1 MELERFI
8 KAQEKKHNGFEI
20 ALKEINT
27 GKKINHWMWY
37 IFPQF
42 KGLGRSSTSEFY
54 AIQSI
59 EEAKEYLA
67 HPILGK
73 RLREISKALLSNNQ
87 NDAILI
93 FGFTDSL
100 KLKSC
105 MTLFSFVDN
114 SAEKTFQKILDK
126 FFSGYID
133 EITMEKI
140 TTMKKN
146 IEK

>member
-20 ALKEINT
+20 ALEEINT

-114 SAEKTFQKILDK
+114 STEKTFQKILDK
-126 FFSGYID
+126 FFSGYMD
-133 EITMEKI
+133 EVTMGKI
-140 TTMKKN
+140 TTTN
-146 IEK
+146 

>member
-1 MELERFI
+1 MVLERFI
-8 KAQEKKHNGFEI
+8 KAQEKEANGFEI
-20 ALKEINT
+20 AFKEINS

-37 IFPQF
+37 IFPQI
-42 KGLGRSSTSEFY
+42 KGLGRSSTSKFY

-59 EEAKEYLA
+59 KEAKEYLA
-67 HPILGK
+67 HPILGI

-114 SAEKTFQKILDK
+114 SDEKTFQKILDK

-140 TTMKKN
+140 TTMK
-146 IEK
+146 